1 MTGLA
6 RETAALRD
14 TVSDAV
20 QRQLDGLSAG
30 FRESTADV
38 AGIWARALDGQ
49 QRANE
54 TLANDLRVSLDQF
67 ASTFEQRSAALM
79 DGMSTR
85 MEASAGKLSDVWDGA
100 LSRQER
106 AGEKLAG
113 DNQQA
118 LAAAA
123 AALERQSAALVQ
135 AVSQSHADLQ
145 AALMARDEQ
154 RLAAW
159 NASLGSV
166 SASLRQE
173 WEQAAAQTAGRQQ
186 EICDALALTAQRI
199 SDHTQLQAG
208 ETIAEISRLVQAA
221 ADAPKAA
228 AALQAELAAR
238 DQDRLQAWTAS
249 LENMTAALRQE
260 WQQAGAE
267 AASRQREICD
277 ALSLAAQN
285 ISEQARTQA
294 SGTLA
299 EINRLVDAAADAP
312 KAALALQD
320 ELAARDRERL
330 DAWSGSLAEMTAA
343 LRQEWQQAG
352 ADAASRQREIC
363 DALALAAQRI
373 SEQTQAQASGTLAE
387 INRLVDAAAD
397 APKAALALQG
407 ELAARDRERL
417 DAWSGSLAEMAAA
430 LRQEWQQAGADAA
443 SRQREICDALLLA
456 AQDISEQ
463 GRAQASGTLAEI
475 NRLVDAAAEAPRP
488 PSPCRPSWW
497 PATRPAWTRGPARW
511 PRWPQ
516 RCARN
521 GSRPAP
527 MPPAASSR
535 SARRWPTPPAR
546 SRINRAPTPATRWP
560 RSTAWSMP
568 PPRRQGRRRPAK
580 RPGGPRRGPPGCLDR
595 IAGRHGRRAARGMA
609 ADRRRHR
616 QPPAGNLRRAG
627 PGRAR
632 HLRAHPHPRQR
643 HHRRD
648 RAPGA
653 GRVRSAARRRRGHR
667 RTASEAVR
675 QPGPRQRHAGRAR
688 PPARHARDPAGRRQ
702 PRIHRATRRRGRA
715 GRHHLGTDG
724 PGGRAV
730 LGTRRIR
737 NRQAG
742 RDLGPGHR
750 QRRRSGQPGRGLRRR
765 GAAVQ
770 RVQRQAGHAA
780 RTHRGGAG
788 QVHRPGR
795 RTALLLRVAGAR
807 SGGPEPDVAKA
818 DH

>member
-1 MTGLA
+1 
-6 RETAALRD
+6 
-14 TVSDAV
+14 
-20 QRQLDGLSAG
+20 
-30 FRESTADV
+30 
-38 AGIWARALDGQ
+38 
-49 QRANE
+49 
-54 TLANDLRVSLDQF
+54 
-67 ASTFEQRSAALM
+67 
-79 DGMSTR
+79 
-85 MEASAGKLSDVWDGA
+85 
-100 LSRQER
+100 
-106 AGEKLAG
+106 
-113 DNQQA
+113 
-118 LAAAA
+118 
-123 AALERQSAALVQ
+123 
-135 AVSQSHADLQ
+135 
-145 AALMARDEQ
+145 MA
-154 RLAAW
+154 
-159 NASLGSV
+159 
-166 SASLRQE
+166 
-173 WEQAAAQTAGRQQ
+173 AGR
-186 EICDALALTAQRI
+186 R
-199 SDHTQLQAG
+199 
-208 ETIAEISRLVQAA
+208 R
-221 ADAPKAA
+221 
-228 AALQAELAAR
+228 
-238 DQDRLQAWTAS
+238 
-249 LENMTAALRQE
+249 
-260 WQQAGAE
+260 

-277 ALSLAAQN
+277 ALSLAAQT

-352 ADAASRQREIC
+352 ADAANRQREIC

-475 NRLVDAAAEAPRP
+475 NRLVDAAAEAQGRRRPAGRAGGPRP
-488 PSPCRPSWW
+488 GPPGRVDRHAGRDGRNAAPGMAAGRRRCR
-497 PATRPAWTRGPARW
+497 
-511 PRWPQ
+511 Q
-516 RCARN
+516 
-521 GSRPAP
+521 
-527 MPPAASSR
+527 PPAADLRGAGRHRPPDLGSIARPRQRHAGRDQPPSR
-535 SARRWPTPPAR
+535 CRRRGA
-546 SRINRAPTPATRWP
+546 
-560 RSTAWSMP
+560 
-568 PPRRQGRRRPAK
+568 GRRRPAK
-580 RPGGPRRGPPGCLDR
+580 RPGRPRRGPPGRLDR

-653 GRVRSAARRRRGHR
+653 GRVRGAARRRRGHR

-675 QPGPRQRHAGRAR
+675 QLGPRQRHAGRAR

-702 PRIHRATRRRGRA
+702 PRLHRATRRRGRA

-750 QRRRSGQPGRGLRRR
+750 QRRRSGQPGRSLRRR

-788 QVHRPGR
+788 QVHRPWR
-795 RTALLLRVAGAR
+795 RTALLLRVAGA
-807 SGGPEPDVAKA
+807 
-818 DH
+818 

>member
-1 MTGLA
+1 
-6 RETAALRD
+6 
-14 TVSDAV
+14 
-20 QRQLDGLSAG
+20 
-30 FRESTADV
+30 
-38 AGIWARALDGQ
+38 
-49 QRANE
+49 
-54 TLANDLRVSLDQF
+54 
-67 ASTFEQRSAALM
+67 M

-118 LAAAA
+118 LAAA

-221 ADAPKAA
+221 ADAPGRRRAA
-228 AALQAELAAR
+228 GRAGRARPGSPAGLDGHAGEHDRRAAPGMA
-238 DQDRLQAWTAS
+238 
-249 LENMTAALRQE
+249 
-260 WQQAGAE
+260 AGAE

-277 ALSLAAQN
+277 ALSLAAQT
-285 ISEQARTQA
+285 ISEQAHPGQRHAGRDQPAGRRRRRRAQGRPRVAGRTGRA
-294 SGTLA
+294 RPRAPG
-299 EINRLVDAAADAP
+299 RL
-312 KAALALQD
+312 
-320 ELAARDRERL
+320 ERL
-330 DAWSGSLAEMTAA
+330 AGRDDRRAA
-343 LRQEWQQAG
+343 PGMQQAG
-352 ADAASRQREIC
+352 ADAANRQREIC

-397 APKAALALQG
+397 APPALALQG
-407 ELAARDRERL
+407 ELARARDRERL
-417 DAWSGSLAEMAAA
+417 DAWSGSLAEIAA

-443 SRQREICDALLLA
+443 SRQRADALLA
-456 AQDISEQ
+456 AKSTRLVDAAAEAPSRRRPA
-463 GRAQASGTLAEI
+463 GRAGGPRPGPPGRVDRHAGRDGRNAAPGMAAGRRRCRQPPAADLRGAGRHRPPDLGSIARPRQRHAG
-475 NRLVDAAAEAPRP
+475 RDQPPVDAAAEAPRP
-488 PSPCRPSWW
+488 PSPCK
-497 PATRPAWTRGPARW
+497 AT
-511 PRWPQ
+511 
-516 RCARN
+516 
-521 GSRPAP
+521 
-527 MPPAASSR
+527 
-535 SARRWPTPPAR
+535 
-546 SRINRAPTPATRWP
+546 
-560 RSTAWSMP
+560 WS
-568 PPRRQGRRRPAK
+568 
-580 RPGGPRRGPPGCLDR
+580 PRRGPPGRLDR

-653 GRVRSAARRRRGHR
+653 GRVRGARAPPPRSSANCVRSCPTAWPTTTPCWKSAAACSTRSRPCWTPSTSPPPSNAPPWTRWS
-667 RTASEAVR
+667 A
-675 QPGPRQRHAGRAR
+675 PPR
-688 PPARHARDPAGRRQ
+688 
-702 PRIHRATRRRGRA
+702 
-715 GRHHLGTDG
+715 
-724 PGGRAV
+724 
-730 LGTRRIR
+730 
-737 NRQAG
+737 N
-742 RDLGPGHR
+742 
-750 QRRRSGQPGRGLRRR
+750 
-765 GAAVQ
+765 
-770 RVQRQAGHAA
+770 
-780 RTHRGGAG
+780 
-788 QVHRPGR
+788 
-795 RTALLLRVAGAR
+795 
-807 SGGPEPDVAKA
+807 
-818 DH
+818 